1 MNKCSYSEAVVRV
14 LDSYRQVKRER
25 KRDMR
30 KKEKTGSVSAYM
42 NQFGKYFQKNWQLY
56 IIFLL
61 PGLLL
66 TLIFKYLP
74 MLGIIIAFEEYSP
87 FLGYFDSKWIGA
99 YNFKRLFSST
109 EFLRLLVNTLKLSG
123 YNLLWSFF
131 PPIILALLLNR
142 VRSARIKRNAQLV
155 FYLPYFISTIVLAG
169 MIRLFFSP
177 VGPINAIFGTSID
190 FMSESKWFRSLYIG
204 SGIWQTIGWSSII
217 YTSTLAGVSQDLI
230 EAAKIDGATIIQQIR
245 NVELPALKPVIVIQF
260 ILSAGNIMS
269 IGFEKVYAMQTDL
282 NKITSDIIPTYVYRL
297 GLEMG
302 DYGYS
307 TAVGLFNS
315 IVNLILLVAVNY
327 VVSKLKDSQI
337 TPDQPFSRP
346 VKRFFPLFICQF
358 PRSSSP
364 RKKRS
369 GKGRDK
375 PSSAGSQ
382 MCYDTGLPEIL
393 KIPDPH
399 KPE

>member
-1 MNKCSYSEAVVRV
+1 MLKSKNTKVYKCKYIEAEKQKRREKILKITNKNYTTKQTAQKYIDKAKKNGIMNLTNNNLCMNSMNKCSYSETVVRV

-42 NQFGKYFQKNWQLY
+42 NQFGKYFRKNWQLY

-230 EAAKIDGATIIQQIR
+230 EAAKIDGATIFQQIR

-327 VVSKLKDSQI
+327 VVSKLNE
-337 TPDQPFSRP
+337 
-346 VKRFFPLFICQF
+346 
-358 PRSSSP
+358 
-364 RKKRS
+364 
-369 GKGRDK
+369 GE
-375 PSSAGSQ
+375 
-382 MCYDTGLPEIL
+382 GL
-393 KIPDPH
+393 
-399 KPE
+399 

>member
-1 MNKCSYSEAVVRV
+1 
-14 LDSYRQVKRER
+14 
-25 KRDMR
+25 MR

-42 NQFGKYFQKNWQLY
+42 NQFGKYFRKNWQLY

-217 YTSTLAGVSQDLI
+217 
-230 EAAKIDGATIIQQIR
+230 
-245 NVELPALKPVIVIQF
+245 
-260 ILSAGNIMS
+260 
-269 IGFEKVYAMQTDL
+269 
-282 NKITSDIIPTYVYRL
+282 
-297 GLEMG
+297 
-302 DYGYS
+302 
-307 TAVGLFNS
+307 
-315 IVNLILLVAVNY
+315 
-327 VVSKLKDSQI
+327 
-337 TPDQPFSRP
+337 
-346 VKRFFPLFICQF
+346 
-358 PRSSSP
+358 
-364 RKKRS
+364 
-369 GKGRDK
+369 
-375 PSSAGSQ
+375 
-382 MCYDTGLPEIL
+382 
-393 KIPDPH
+393 
-399 KPE
+399 

>member
-1 MNKCSYSEAVVRV
+1 MTVN
-14 LDSYRQVKRER
+14 
-25 KRDMR
+25 
-30 KKEKTGSVSAYM
+30 GS
-42 NQFGKYFQKNWQLY
+42 
-56 IIFLL
+56 
-61 PGLLL
+61 
-66 TLIFKYLP
+66 
-74 MLGIIIAFEEYSP
+74 
-87 FLGYFDSKWIGA
+87 GA

-327 VVSKLKDSQI
+327 VVSKLNE
-337 TPDQPFSRP
+337 
-346 VKRFFPLFICQF
+346 
-358 PRSSSP
+358 
-364 RKKRS
+364 
-369 GKGRDK
+369 GE
-375 PSSAGSQ
+375 
-382 MCYDTGLPEIL
+382 GL
-393 KIPDPH
+393 
-399 KPE
+399 